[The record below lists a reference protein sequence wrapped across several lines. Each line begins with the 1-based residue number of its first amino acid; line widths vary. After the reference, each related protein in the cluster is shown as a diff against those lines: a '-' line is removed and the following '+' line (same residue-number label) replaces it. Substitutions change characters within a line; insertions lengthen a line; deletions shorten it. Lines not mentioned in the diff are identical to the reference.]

1 MIQSAFPRSV
11 RLTCLFLGCF
21 SIGWSLNPGWLVAQE
36 PPAGAASSQYSP
48 LKESEIE
55 EVLRQ
60 PLAITDCIRIALA
73 TNFSLKVARA
83 ELSKAEATQWG
94 AANIFHPTF
103 AIIGNK
109 EKTIEKRP
117 ATTDPNERTRLTF
130 RNQSVVGTV
139 TQMLP
144 TGTLFEVAGDLS
156 RDTNAPDKFSV
167 PPTTQRNRQ
176 VVATVTQPLLRNA
189 WPNIT
194 RSPLR
199 TAAYDRQM
207 QGHQVTD
214 DKLQTIFQVK
224 QAFYDVLLQRDLM
237 RVNQEAIVRDSS
249 LVDASRAKLDAEI
262 ATRRDILSAE
272 IQLADD
278 RTKLIKSQSDYQLSL
293 DRLKQVMG
301 VPIDLEID
309 IADIEMAYSEKPLD
323 DTFLIQRAK
332 DYNPLIERA
341 RTSIRRT
348 ELQASVARNASLPQ
362 LDLSLSYT
370 GNIKTEPDDND
381 PTLDFEVRNS
391 GWQASFELSYPLL
404 NRDARSK
411 RQIAQLA
418 VSQERDRLAELERQI
433 TVDIRNVIRGTRS
446 SVQEIKSLQRSIDA
460 AQEKVDFA
468 NTMFNLGRASNL
480 DITDAQEALL
490 KAQTQFIQKL
500 VDYNVQLALL
510 ESLTDQVIVP

>member
-1 MIQSAFPRSV
+1 M
-11 RLTCLFLGCF
+11 
-21 SIGWSLNPGWLVAQE
+21 SLNPGDLPGQE
-36 PPAGAASSQYSP
+36 RDGGTASGRYAPFKQNE
-48 LKESEIE
+48 LET
-55 EVLRQ
+55 VLQ
-60 PLAITDCIRIALA
+60 EPLAIADCIRLALA
-73 TNFSLKVARA
+73 ENFSLRVARA
-83 ELSKAEATQWG
+83 ELFKTEATQWG

-103 AIIGNK
+103 SIVGNK
-109 EKTIEKRP
+109 ERTTEKRP

-139 TQMLP
+139 TQMMP
-144 TGTLFEVAGDLS
+144 TGTLFEVSGDLS
-156 RDTNAPDKFSV
+156 RDTNAPDKFSI

-176 VVATVTQPLLRNA
+176 VIAKVTQPLLRNA

-194 RSPLR
+194 KSPLR
-199 TAAYDRQM
+199 TAEYDRQM
-207 QGHQVTD
+207 QGQQIID
-214 DKLQTIFQVK
+214 DQLQTIFMVK
-224 QAFYDVLLQRDLM
+224 QAFYEVLLQRDLM
-237 RVNQEAIVRDSS
+237 RVNQEAIIRDSS
-249 LVDASRAKLDAEI
+249 LVRASRAKLEAEI

-278 RTKLIKSQSDYQLSL
+278 KTKLIKSQSDYELSL
-293 DRLKQVMG
+293 DQLKQVMG

-309 IADIEMAYSEKPLD
+309 IADITMAYSEIPLD
-323 DTFLIQRAK
+323 DSFLIQRAK
-332 DYNPLIERA
+332 DYNPLIARA
-341 RTSIRRT
+341 RTSIKRSK
-348 ELQASVARNASLPQ
+348 LQASVARNASLPQ

-370 GNIKTEPDDND
+370 GNIKTEPDDNN

-411 RQIAQLA
+411 RQIAQLT
-418 VSQERDRLAELERQI
+418 VSQDRDRLAELERQV

-446 SVQEIKSLQRSIDA
+446 SIQEIKSLQRSIDA

-490 KAQTQFIQKL
+490 KAQTQYIQKL

-510 ESLTDQVIVP
+510 ESLTDQVIIQ